1 MINEA
6 EPVSRVQI
14 QAPRWVFFYTTD
26 INGIQGSLAFSSEKN
41 SFEVICTQIM
51 PEKADTRRPQCGFH
65 MWDLVNIGF
74 VLEAL
79 LVGLVG
85 KPMVLELGRHTAF
98 TPFPWW
104 WPGAKSL
111 AEILSDRREHNTKP
125 RWCSSMCREMHCLRL
140 PPHNIDTCTYQ
151 CRWIWYQYVFNVIIV
166 MIMNVLSA
174 SKDALEV
181 ILVSQSRDSLPHSLS
196 RLVQVVQSWQ
206 AACKDFFHFWGL
218 KLWGIPGI
226 RSMGPSVS
234 YC

>member
-1 MINEA
+1 MEY
-6 EPVSRVQI
+6 RVRSLSPQRKTLSGYF
-14 QAPRWVFFYTTD
+14 APRLCL
-26 INGIQGSLAFSSEKN
+26 GRLIQGGRNVDSTCEIWWILA
-41 SFEVICTQIM
+41 
-51 PEKADTRRPQCGFH
+51 
-65 MWDLVNIGF
+65 F

-151 CRWIWYQYVFNVIIV
+151 CRWIWYQFCSTICIQCN
-166 MIMNVLSA
+166 NCDDNERCSR
-174 SKDALEV
+174 SDFG
-181 ILVSQSRDSLPHSLS
+181 QSVTWLTPSLT
-196 RLVQVVQSWQ
+196 QQ
-206 AACKDFFHFWGL
+206 AGTSCTKLTGGL
-218 KLWGIPGI
+218 
-226 RSMGPSVS
+226 
-234 YC
+234 

>member
-1 MINEA
+1 MEYRVRSLS
-6 EPVSRVQI
+6 PQRKTLSRYF
-14 QAPRWVFFYTTD
+14 APRLCL
-26 INGIQGSLAFSSEKN
+26 GRLIQGGHNVDSTCEIWPILA
-41 SFEVICTQIM
+41 
-51 PEKADTRRPQCGFH
+51 
-65 MWDLVNIGF
+65 F

>member
-151 CRWIWYQYVFNVIIV
+151 CRWIWYQFCSTICIQCDNCDDKESIV
-166 MIMNVLSA
+166 SVKRCSR
-174 SKDALEV
+174 SDFG
-181 ILVSQSRDSLPHSLS
+181 QSVTWLTPSLT
-196 RLVQVVQSWQ
+196 QQ
-206 AACKDFFHFWGL
+206 AGTSCTKLTGGL
-218 KLWGIPGI
+218 
-226 RSMGPSVS
+226 
-234 YC
+234 